1 MAYVYLISND
11 INNKMYIG
19 ATMTSIAERYSKHI
33 YDTFNSADNSAIHH
47 AIRKYGKEH
56 FFVKQLEE
64 CSIDNVFERE
74 QYWIKFY
81 NSYENGYNETIG
93 GEGCPKYD
101 YSLIYQKFKSGMLQ
115 KDIAKELGC
124 EKHTITRA
132 LRAYDVSEEEMKKGK
147 YGNAKK
153 LVYKIDLN
161 NNTILET
168 YKSLT
173 EAAKAEQC
181 SVSMI
186 SMVCNNKRTL
196 INKNYTYIKGEK

>member
-19 ATMTSIAERYSKHI
+19 ATITSIAERYSKHI
-33 YDTFNSADNSAIHH
+33 YDTFNISDNSAIHH
-47 AIRKYGKEH
+47 AIRKYGQEH
-56 FFVKQLEE
+56 FFINQLEE

-132 LRAYDVSEEEMKKGK
+132 LRAYDVSDKEMQKGK

-153 LVYKIDLN
+153 VVYKIDLN
-161 NNTILET
+161 SNTILET
-168 YKSLT
+168 YKTLT

-196 INKNYTYIKGEK
+196 TNKNYTYIKGEK

>member
-19 ATMTSIAERYSKHI
+19 ATITSIAERYSKHI
-33 YDTFNSADNSAIHH
+33 YDTFNISDNSAIHH
-47 AIRKYGKEH
+47 AIRKYGQEH
-56 FFVKQLEE
+56 FFINQLEE

-132 LRAYDVSEEEMKKGK
+132 LRAYDVSDKEMQKGK

-153 LVYKIDLN
+153 VVYKIDLN
-161 NNTILET
+161 SNTILET

-196 INKNYTYIKGEK
+196 TNKNYTYIKGEK

>member
-19 ATMTSIAERYSKHI
+19 ATITSIAERYSKHI

-56 FFVKQLEE
+56 FFVKQLEK

>member
-19 ATMTSIAERYSKHI
+19 ATITSIAERYSKHI

>member
-19 ATMTSIAERYSKHI
+19 ATITSITERYSKHI
-33 YDTFNSADNSAIHH
+33 YDTFNTSDNSAIHH
-47 AIRKYGKEH
+47 AIRKYGQEH
-56 FFVKQLEE
+56 FFISQLEE

-101 YSLIYQKFKSGMLQ
+101 YSLIYQKFKSGILQ

-147 YGNAKK
+147 S
-153 LVYKIDLN
+153 VCKIDLN
-161 NNTILET
+161 TGQILER
-168 YKSLT
+168 YNSLT
-173 EAAKAEQC
+173 EAAQAEQC
-181 SVSMI
+181 SVATI
-186 SMVCNNKRTL
+186 SLVCNNKRKL
-196 INKNYTYIKGEK
+196 ANRNYTYQKE

>member
-19 ATMTSIAERYSKHI
+19 ATITSIAERYSKHM
-33 YDTFNSADNSAIHH
+33 YDTFNTFDNSAIHH
-47 AIRKYGKEH
+47 AIKKYGQEH
-56 FFVKQLEE
+56 FFISQLEE
-64 CSIDNVFERE
+64 CSINNVFERE

-161 NNTILET
+161 TNQILET
-168 YKSLT
+168 YNSLT
-173 EAAKAEQC
+173 EAARIEQC
-181 SVSMI
+181 SISMMSMI
-186 SMVCNNKRTL
+186 CNNKRKL
-196 INKNYTYIKGEK
+196 INKNYTYVKGEK

>member
-19 ATMTSIAERYSKHI
+19 ATITSIAERYSKHI
-33 YDTFNSADNSAIHH
+33 YDTFNTADNSAIHH

-56 FFVKQLEE
+56 FFIKQLEE
-64 CSIDNVFERE
+64 CSINNVFERE

-161 NNTILET
+161 TNQILET
-168 YKSLT
+168 YSSLT
-173 EAAKAEQC
+173 EAARIEQC
-181 SVSMI
+181 SISMMSMI
-186 SMVCNNKRTL
+186 CNNKRKL
-196 INKNYTYIKGEK
+196 INKNYTYVKGEK